1 MEVGME
7 NDMAETTL
15 EILLVE
21 DNLND
26 AELSLY
32 ALKKFK
38 IANSIYHAR
47 DGEEALSYLFGSSV
61 ADNAMQI
68 PRLILLDL
76 KLPKVDGLE
85 VLRKLKSDPRTQS
98 VPVVVLTSSR
108 EERDIIESYH
118 LGVNSY
124 IVKPIDFEQF
134 TEAVRSVGLYW
145 LLLNQS
151 PT

>member
-1 MEVGME
+1 ME
-7 NDMAETTL
+7 NSMTENHL

-21 DNLND
+21 DNQND

-32 ALKKFK
+32 TLKKFK

-47 DGEEALSYLFGSSV
+47 DGEEALSYLFGKPSAGEKLANV
-61 ADNAMQI
+61 

-76 KLPKVDGLE
+76 KLPKVNGLE

-108 EERDIIESYH
+108 EERDIIESYD

-134 TEAVRSVGLYW
+134 TEAVRNVGLYW

-151 PT
+151 PA

>member
-1 MEVGME
+1 
-7 NDMAETTL
+7 MAENPL

-47 DGEEALSYLFGSSV
+47 DGEEALSYLFDVS
-61 ADNAMQI
+61 ANEERRHI

-85 VLRKLKSDPRTQS
+85 VLRKLKSDPRTHS

-134 TEAVRSVGLYW
+134 TEAVRNVGLYW

>member
-1 MEVGME
+1 MTEH
-7 NDMAETTL
+7 L

-21 DNLND
+21 DNQND

-32 ALKKFK
+32 TLKKFK

-47 DGEEALSYLFGSSV
+47 DGEEALSYLFGKSSAGEKLANV
-61 ADNAMQI
+61 

-76 KLPKVDGLE
+76 KLPKVNGLE

-98 VPVVVLTSSR
+98 VPVVVLSSSR
-108 EERDIIESYH
+108 EERDIIESYD

-134 TEAVRSVGLYW
+134 TAAVQNVGLYW

-151 PT
+151 PS